1 MQYDWLYTKVNSPH
15 LKNTRVNCGIEN
27 INYTAKE
34 ILTMKLTEN
43 KTDFCNISEWGETAI
58 GRYYNIGMWGERR
71 REYLKNHRPA
81 LYNHYQMNM
90 TLLQHLED
98 TQLQAQHLYETLIK
112 QLAEKENV
120 TEQLKA
126 ENQME
131 WVRQMNNI
139 RQRATEIVN
148 REIIYR

>member
-15 LKNTRVNCGIEN
+15 LKNTRENCGIKKT
-27 INYTAKE
+27 NYTAKE

-43 KTDFCNISEWGETAI
+43 KTDLCNISEWGEIAI
-58 GRYYNIGMWGERR
+58 GRRYNIGMWGERR

-81 LYNHYQMNM
+81 LYNHYQMNL

-98 TQLQAQHLYETLIK
+98 IENQAQQLYETLIK
-112 QLAEKENV
+112 QLAEKKNV

-131 WVRQMNNI
+131 WVCRMNCVKE
-139 RQRATEIVN
+139 QAMEIVMS
-148 REIIYR
+148 EIIYS

>member
-1 MQYDWLYTKVNSPH
+1 
-15 LKNTRVNCGIEN
+15 
-27 INYTAKE
+27 
-34 ILTMKLTEN
+34 MKITEN
-43 KTDFCNISEWGETAI
+43 KTDLCNISEWGETAI
-58 GRYYNIGMWGERR
+58 GRRYKIGMWGEHR

-81 LYNHYQMNM
+81 LYNHYQMNL

-98 TQLQAQHLYETLIK
+98 TQLQAQQLYETLIK

-126 ENQME
+126 YNQME
-131 WVRQMNNI
+131 WVARMNNI
-139 RQRATEIVN
+139 KQRATEIVN

>member
-1 MQYDWLYTKVNSPH
+1 MKISEKKREL
-15 LKNTRVNCGIEN
+15 GN
-27 INYTAKE
+27 IY
-34 ILTMKLTEN
+34 
-43 KTDFCNISEWGETAI
+43 EWGETVI
-58 GRYYNIGMWGERR
+58 GRRYDIGIWGERR
-71 REYLKNHRPA
+71 REYIKNHRTA

-98 TQLQAQHLYETLIK
+98 TQLQAQQLYETLIK

-126 ENQME
+126 KNQLE

>member
-1 MQYDWLYTKVNSPH
+1 
-15 LKNTRVNCGIEN
+15 
-27 INYTAKE
+27 
-34 ILTMKLTEN
+34 MKITEN
-43 KTDFCNISEWGETAI
+43 KTDLRNIPEWGETVI
-58 GRYYNIGMWGERR
+58 GRRYNIGIWGERR

-81 LYNHYQMNM
+81 LYNHYQMNL

-98 TQLQAQHLYETLIK
+98 TQLQAQRLYETLIK
-112 QLAEKENV
+112 QLAEKENI

-126 ENQME
+126 KNQME
-131 WVRQMNNI
+131 WVRRMNNI

>member
-15 LKNTRVNCGIEN
+15 LKNTRENCGIKKT
-27 INYTAKE
+27 NYTAKE

-43 KTDFCNISEWGETAI
+43 KTDLCNISEWGEIAI
-58 GRYYNIGMWGERR
+58 GRRYNIGMWGERR
-71 REYLKNHRPA
+71 RKYLKNYRPV
-81 LYNHYQMNM
+81 LYNHYQMNL

-98 TQLQAQHLYETLIK
+98 IEQQAQQLYETLIK
-112 QLAEKENV
+112 QLAEKENI

-126 ENQME
+126 DNQME
-131 WVRQMNNI
+131 WVAMMNSI

>member
-1 MQYDWLYTKVNSPH
+1 
-15 LKNTRVNCGIEN
+15 
-27 INYTAKE
+27 
-34 ILTMKLTEN
+34 MKLTEN
-43 KTDFCNISEWGETAI
+43 KIDLCNISEWCETAI
-58 GRYYNIGMWGERR
+58 GRHYNIGMWGERR

-81 LYNHYQMNM
+81 LYNYYQMNL
-90 TLLQHLED
+90 TLLQHLEEIE
-98 TQLQAQHLYETLIK
+98 QQAQQLHETLIK

-148 REIIYR
+148 REVIYR

>member
-1 MQYDWLYTKVNSPH
+1 LQYDWLYTKVNSPH
-15 LKNTRVNCGIEN
+15 LKNTRENCGIKKT
-27 INYTAKE
+27 NYTAKE

-58 GRYYNIGMWGERR
+58 GRRYDIGIWGERR
-71 REYLKNHRPA
+71 RECLKKHKKA
-81 LYNHYQMNM
+81 LYSHYQMNL

-98 TQLQAQHLYETLIK
+98 TQLQAQQLYETLIK

-139 RQRATEIVN
+139 RHRATEIVYN
-148 REIIYR
+148 DIIYK

>member
-1 MQYDWLYTKVNSPH
+1 
-15 LKNTRVNCGIEN
+15 
-27 INYTAKE
+27 
-34 ILTMKLTEN
+34 MKITEN
-43 KTDFCNISEWGETAI
+43 KTDLCNISEWGETVI
-58 GRYYNIGMWGERR
+58 GRRYNIGMWGECR

-81 LYNHYQMNM
+81 LYNHFQMNL

-98 TQLQAQHLYETLIK
+98 TQLQAQQLYETLIK
-112 QLAEKENV
+112 QLAEKENI
-120 TEQLKA
+120 TEQFKA

>member
-1 MQYDWLYTKVNSPH
+1 MSNVHYTKVNSPH
-15 LKNTRVNCGIEN
+15 LKNTRENCGIRK
-27 INYTAKE
+27 INYTTKE
-34 ILTMKLTEN
+34 ILTMKLIEN
-43 KTDFCNISEWGETAI
+43 KTDLCNISEWDETAI
-58 GRYYNIGMWGERR
+58 GRHYNIGMWGERR

-81 LYNHYQMNM
+81 LYNHYQMNL

-98 TQLQAQHLYETLIK
+98 TQLQAQQLYEALIK

-131 WVRQMNNI
+131 WVARMNNI
-139 RQRATEIVN
+139 KHMATEIVYN
-148 REIIYR
+148 DIIYN

>member
-1 MQYDWLYTKVNSPH
+1 MRFTK
-15 LKNTRVNCGIEN
+15 
-27 INYTAKE
+27 
-34 ILTMKLTEN
+34 N

-58 GRYYNIGMWGERR
+58 GRHYNIGVWGERR

-81 LYNHYQMNM
+81 LYNHYQMNL

-98 TQLQAQHLYETLIK
+98 TEQQAQQMYEMLIK

-126 ENQME
+126 DNQME
-131 WVRQMNNI
+131 WVARMNNI
-139 RQRATEIVN
+139 RQRVTEIVN
-148 REIIYR
+148 RDIVYT

>member
-1 MQYDWLYTKVNSPH
+1 
-15 LKNTRVNCGIEN
+15 
-27 INYTAKE
+27 
-34 ILTMKLTEN
+34 MKLTEN
-43 KTDFCNISEWGETAI
+43 KTDLCNISEWGETVI
-58 GRYYNIGMWGERR
+58 GRHYNIGMWGERR

-98 TQLQAQHLYETLIK
+98 TQLQAQQLYETLIK
-112 QLAEKENV
+112 QLAEKENI
-120 TEQLKA
+120 TEQLKT

-139 RQRATEIVN
+139 RQRAMETVYN
-148 REIIYR
+148 DIIYK